1 MFIRRAYYYLFYK
14 LYKFWEAIS
23 IPKFWS
29 DWKAELSID
38 VLEIFLGLSGI
49 CYYAIVNKAIID
61 FGSGKYIVC
70 LYLLLIAIPNYF
82 IFHHHDQWKQ
92 IVHEFDSLSKKN
104 NRIGG
109 FIVWAIILLIIANL
123 VFAFYQL
130 GQIDW
135 KQYR

>member
-1 MFIRRAYYYLFYK
+1 MFIRRAYYYLFYT

-29 DWKAELSID
+29 DWKAELSLD

-49 CYYAIVNKAIID
+49 CYYAIVNKEIID
-61 FGSGKYIVC
+61 FGSGRYIVC

-92 IVHEFDSLSKKN
+92 IVHEFDQLPKKN
-104 NRIGG
+104 NINWRTCCVDYNFTDYRQFGLC
-109 FIVWAIILLIIANL
+109 ILSVRSN
-123 VFAFYQL
+123 
-130 GQIDW
+130 
-135 KQYR
+135 